1 MGGVTNPTEEML
13 DRAIDEYY
21 AKNPQG
27 VQVQS
32 NTSTFPRT
40 RAQSYQTL
48 NTSADFERQVHSQP
62 YRTSPLVTPAPR
74 ISSTTSYQHPR
85 GPQYEQP
92 KTRAVSSSPRQQR
105 QVMGR
110 PIVKSSSLSRSGS
123 INQSKSFK
131 KVMADLEPIG
141 TDM

>member
-1 MGGVTNPTEEML
+1 ML

-85 GPQYEQP
+85 GPQYERP
-92 KTRAVSSSPRQQR
+92 KPNAEARVATETIVEPPGLTTR
-105 QVMGR
+105 
-110 PIVKSSSLSRSGS
+110 
-123 INQSKSFK
+123 
-131 KVMADLEPIG
+131 
-141 TDM
+141 